1 MNLLV
6 KANSMTDR
14 VQVRQQHRQLFAVAL
29 TLLVFL
35 LADGRAWAKLPIAV
49 DGQGLPS
56 LAPMLEGVTP
66 GVVNIST
73 SSRASRNKSLD
84 ELYQYFY
91 GVEPPRQ
98 SNSEPQS
105 LGSGV
110 IVDASRGLV
119 VTNNHVIE
127 GADKVIV
134 TLRDGREINAEV
146 VGTDPR
152 ADIAL
157 LRIKASGL
165 TALSWADSDSLRVG
179 DFCVAIGNPFGLG
192 QTVTSGIVSALR
204 RSGLGIE
211 DFEDFIQTD
220 ASINPGN
227 SGGAL
232 VNLRG
237 ELIGI
242 NTAIVGPSGGNVGIG
257 FAIPS
262 NMAQGIIEQ
271 LLQYGEVRRGRL
283 GISAAAITAE
293 LVREFSLTRN
303 RGVLIVDVEK
313 NSPAENAG
321 LRLGDIIT
329 SIDGLRVRTVESVIN
344 RLGLIRIGETIDL
357 QVVRGDREF
366 SVAASVAQSIT
377 TAAGSSVASSASSSI
392 GLLRGVQLQNRETSS
407 GRKFVSI
414 SGLDR
419 NSLLSQRGLQAGD
432 IILSVDRQ
440 PVETEEDLQ
449 RVLGSDARQALLYIQ
464 RGTDTSYVQIR

>member
-1 MNLLV
+1 MNMLVKTDSIASRLQIRCLTLAALSLLLV
-6 KANSMTDR
+6 
-14 VQVRQQHRQLFAVAL
+14 LF
-29 TLLVFL
+29 
-35 LADGRAWAKLPIAV
+35 ADGRAWAKLPIAV

-73 SSRASRNKSLD
+73 SSRATRNKSLE

-91 GVEPPRQ
+91 GVEPQRPG
-98 SNSEPQS
+98 NSEPQS

-110 IVDASRGLV
+110 IVDASEGLV
-119 VTNNHVIE
+119 VTNNHVIK
-127 GADKVIV
+127 GADKIIV
-134 TLRDGREINAEV
+134 TLRDGREINAEI

-157 LRIKASGL
+157 LRIKAGGL
-165 TALSWADSDSLRVG
+165 TAVPWADSDSLRVG

-283 GISAAAITAE
+283 GISAAAITSE

-303 RGVLIVDVEK
+303 RGVLIVDVEE

-329 SIDGLRVRTVESVIN
+329 SIDGLRVKTVESVIN
-344 RLGLIRIGETIDL
+344 RLGLVRIGQTIDL

-366 SVAASVAQSIT
+366 KVAASVAN
-377 TAAGSSVASSASSSI
+377 TASTSSVR
-392 GLLRGVQLQNRETSS
+392 LLRGVQLQNRETRS

-414 SGLDR
+414 AGLDGD
-419 NSLLSQRGLQAGD
+419 SLLKQRGLRKGD
-432 IILSVDRQ
+432 IILSVDRE

-449 RVLGSDARQALLYIQ
+449 RVLDADARQALFYIQ
-464 RGTDTSYVQIR
+464 RGTDTSYVEIR

>member
-1 MNLLV
+1 V
-6 KANSMTDR
+6 
-14 VQVRQQHRQLFAVAL
+14 
-29 TLLVFL
+29 
-35 LADGRAWAKLPIAV
+35 P
-49 DGQGLPS
+49 
-56 LAPMLEGVTP
+56 
-66 GVVNIST
+66 
-73 SSRASRNKSLD
+73 
-84 ELYQYFY
+84 
-91 GVEPPRQ
+91 
-98 SNSEPQS
+98 
-105 LGSGV
+105 
-110 IVDASRGLV
+110 
-119 VTNNHVIE
+119 
-127 GADKVIV
+127 
-134 TLRDGREINAEV
+134 
-146 VGTDPR
+146 
-152 ADIAL
+152 
-157 LRIKASGL
+157 
-165 TALSWADSDSLRVG
+165 WADSDSLRVG

-283 GISAAAITAE
+283 GISAAAITSE

-303 RGVLIVDVEK
+303 RGVLIVDVEE

-344 RLGLIRIGETIDL
+344 RLGLVRIGQTIDL
-357 QVVRGDREF
+357 Q
-366 SVAASVAQSIT
+366 
-377 TAAGSSVASSASSSI
+377 
-392 GLLRGVQLQNRETSS
+392 
-407 GRKFVSI
+407 
-414 SGLDR
+414 
-419 NSLLSQRGLQAGD
+419 D
-432 IILSVDRQ
+432 IILSVDRK

-449 RVLGSDARQALLYIQ
+449 RLIDADARQALFYIQ
-464 RGTDTSYVQIR
+464 RGTDTSYVEIR

>member
-1 MNLLV
+1 MNVSV
-6 KANSMTDR
+6 KANSITSDFR
-14 VQVRQQHRQLFAVAL
+14 LRCLISAAL
-29 TLLVFL
+29 SMLLLLLVH
-35 LADGRAWAKLPIAV
+35 GSAWAKLPIAV

-73 SSRASRNKSLD
+73 SSRASRNKSLE
-84 ELYQYFY
+84 ELYEYFY

-98 SNSEPQS
+98 RNSEPQS

-110 IVDASRGLV
+110 IVDASEGLV

-127 GADKVIV
+127 GADTVIV

-157 LRIKASGL
+157 LRIRASGL
-165 TALSWADSDSLRVG
+165 TALPWANSDSLRVG

-271 LLQYGEVRRGRL
+271 LLQFGEVRRGRL
-283 GISAAAITAE
+283 GISAAAITAD
-293 LVREFSLTRN
+293 LVREFNLTRN

-329 SIDGLRVRTVESVIN
+329 AIDGLRVKTVESVIN
-344 RLGLIRIGETIDL
+344 RLGLVRIGQTIDL
-357 QVVRGDREF
+357 QVVRGERELK
-366 SVAASVAQSIT
+366 VAASVA
-377 TAAGSSVASSASSSI
+377 SVAASSSVR
-392 GLLRGVQLQNRETSS
+392 LLQGVQLQNRETAS

-414 SGLDR
+414 ARLEGD
-419 NSLLSQRGLQAGD
+419 SLLQQRGLQKGD

-449 RVLGSDARQALLYIQ
+449 RLIDADAKQALFYIQ
-464 RGTDTSYVQIR
+464 RGTNTSYVQIQ

>member
-1 MNLLV
+1 MKLLE
-6 KANSMTDR
+6 KANSTSC
-14 VQVRQQHRQLFAVAL
+14 QVRLRCLKTAVL
-29 TLLVFL
+29 SLLLVL
-35 LADGRAWAKLPIAV
+35 LAAGSATAKLPIAV

-73 SSRASRNKSLD
+73 SSRASRNKSLE

-91 GVEPPRQ
+91 GVEPPQQR
-98 SNSEPQS
+98 SAEPQS

-110 IVDASRGLV
+110 IVDAAEGLV
-119 VTNNHVIE
+119 VTNNHVID

-157 LRIKASGL
+157 LRIQARGL
-165 TALSWADSDSLRVG
+165 TAVPWANSDNLRVG

-283 GISAAAITAE
+283 GISAAAITSE

-303 RGVLIVDVEK
+303 RGVLIVDVEE

-329 SIDGLRVRTVESVIN
+329 AIDGLRVKTVES
-344 RLGLIRIGETIDL
+344 IRIGQTIDL
-357 QVVRGDREF
+357 QVVRGEREF
-366 SVAASVAQSIT
+366 NVEASVA
-377 TAAGSSVASSASSSI
+377 GSSLPPTATRSSRSASI
-392 GLLRGVQLQNRETSS
+392 RLFDGVQLQNRETSS

-414 SGLDR
+414 ADLEAG
-419 NSLLSQRGLQAGD
+419 SLLQEKGLQKGD

-449 RVLGSDARQALLYIQ
+449 GILGADARQALLYIQ
-464 RGTDTSYVQIR
+464 RGSDTSYVRIR